1 MIHLS
6 DDRDPVETLAT
17 DFLERQRRGEAPT
30 IDEYVD
36 EYPQLADEIR
46 NLFPTIAAMEDWKSL
61 EESHSDRPVS
71 PETFGL
77 KTFGDFRILR
87 EIGRGGMG
95 IVYEA
100 EQESLGRRVA
110 VKVLPRQS
118 LPGERHVQ
126 RFQRE
131 ARTAANL
138 HHTNIVPVFGVGQ
151 QEGHHYYVMQVIHGV
166 ALDQFITA
174 SYAAGD
180 RIDWQRIARFAIQ
193 AAAAMH
199 YAHRQG
205 VLHRDIKPANLLLA
219 SDESGEHEHVWITD
233 FGLALA
239 LESDAERSDTVATA
253 GTLRYMPAEQLDGKP
268 IAQSDIYSLGLTL
281 HELLTGR
288 PAYQESAPSQL
299 LQRIRQGDITP
310 LRAIDRN
317 LPRDLEA
324 ILLKAT
330 AKDVSQRY
338 GTAKDLADDLERL
351 LANRP
356 VLARRI
362 TPVGRAIRWMQR
374 NPLAAVLSCIA
385 SVLLIG
391 VITATTLGYIWA
403 KAGERRESALR
414 QSEQEQRLSEAEQ
427 RQRAEAALQVAMESL
442 EELFA
447 QIESNRRPG
456 QRLDPNQARGMLGA
470 LGRMLAFYEQLAEQ
484 GQDGHESQV
493 RVTEALR
500 RMGDLRRNLH
510 EYEDAEAALLAA
522 IASLDRLI
530 DDTPDETK
538 LHIQHARANYTLG
551 RVYSDM
557 GRGDEGDALIQLA
570 ITELEELPN
579 DAPQR
584 RHIQELLGRFRRG
597 VRRVP
602 GE

>member
-1 MIHLS
+1 MLRLS

-17 DFLERQRRGEAPT
+17 DFLERQRRGESPT

-36 EYPQLADEIR
+36 EYPHLADEIR
-46 NLFPTIAAMEDWKSL
+46 DLFPTIAAMEDWKAL
-61 EESHSDRPVS
+61 EESNSDRPVS

-77 KTFGDFRILR
+77 EKFGDFRILR

-118 LPGERHVQ
+118 LTSEQQVEQ
-126 RFQRE
+126 FQRE

-151 QEGHHYYVMQVIHGV
+151 QKGYHYYVMQIIHGV

-180 RIDWQRIARFAIQ
+180 RIDWQRIARFGIQ
-193 AAAAMH
+193 AAGAMH

-239 LESDAERSDTVATA
+239 MESDAERSETVATA
-253 GTLRYMPAEQLDGKP
+253 GTLRYMPVEQLDGKP
-268 IAQSDIYSLGLTL
+268 TAQSDIYSLGLTL

-288 PAYQESAPSQL
+288 PAYQESSPSQL

-310 LRAIDRN
+310 LRGIDRN

-338 GTAKDLADDLERL
+338 RAAKDLADDLERL

-356 VLARRI
+356 VLARRT
-362 TPVGRAIRWMQR
+362 TPVGHAIRWMQR
-374 NPLAAVLSCIA
+374 NPLATVLSCIA
-385 SVLLIG
+385 TVLLVG
-391 VITATTLGYIWA
+391 VITATALGYLSA
-403 KAGERRESALR
+403 RAGERRESALR
-414 QSEQEQRLSEAEQ
+414 KAEQEQRLREVEQ

-442 EELFA
+442 DELFT

-456 QRLDPNQARGMLGA
+456 QRLDPTEARAMLDA
-470 LGRMLAFYEQLAEQ
+470 LQRMLVFYEQLAEQ
-484 GQDGHESQV
+484 GQGGPESQI
-493 RVTEALR
+493 RVAEALR
-500 RMGDLRRNLH
+500 RMGDLHRSLH
-510 EYEDAEAALLAA
+510 DYEAAESTLLEA
-522 IASLDRLI
+522 IASLEGLI
-530 DDTPDETK
+530 EDMPDETEP
-538 LHIQHARANYTLG
+538 HIQHARANYTLG
-551 RVYSDM
+551 RVYRDM
-557 GRGDEGDALIQLA
+557 GRRDEGDSLIQFA
-570 ITELEELPN
+570 ITELEALPS

-584 RHIQELLGRFRRG
+584 RHIQELLSRFRRD